1 MRIACLPAALAAIS
15 FVVGCREPT
24 GEAARVGASFAVS
37 GPAACPAPPS
47 PSDTLASYVT
57 VTDEASLVAAVGSA
71 KPFEVIALN
80 GFFPVS
86 ADVVITTPLVT
97 LTCATPG
104 SGIFAP
110 QGSTVVFLLVVHAF
124 GVTVDRLVLDGGNLG
139 EGPYLAET
147 DPTLNVVA
155 DGARLTNNTVSC
167 GVGECPFFVGTRDA
181 FVADN
186 AFKSA
191 GSGTGLHMQ
200 SGIDGSQVLRNTIV
214 ATAPS
219 TVFGFGGLRIRDGS
233 NVVVA
238 DNIVKGP
245 WSNSI
250 AAANL
255 FGSSVENNRFE
266 GAVVDGIRFS
276 VGPPLMISNSFR
288 NNQITGAGDAGVF
301 VQWACS
307 NTFLGNSIE
316 GSGRSPS
323 AIFAATTG
331 ANVLVLIGAKNSVID
346 NGGGFD
352 CNGDGVGDPNIIAG
366 PGRVVRRVS
375 VASPADAAV
384 GSSGRLR

>member
-1 MRIACLPAALAAIS
+1 
-15 FVVGCREPT
+15 
-24 GEAARVGASFAVS
+24 
-37 GPAACPAPPS
+37 
-47 PSDTLASYVT
+47 
-57 VTDEASLVAAVGSA
+57 VGSA

-155 DGARLTNNTVSC
+155 DGARLTNNTVAC
-167 GVGECPFFVGTRDA
+167 GVGECAFFVGTRNA
-181 FVADN
+181 VVADN
-186 AFKSA
+186 SFASA
-191 GSGTGLHMQ
+191 GSSTGIHMQ
-200 SGIDGSQVLRNTIV
+200 AGIDGSRVERNSIV

-219 TVFGFGGLRIRDGS
+219 GGALLGGIRVRDGS
-233 NVVVA
+233 DVVVA
-238 DNIVKGP
+238 DNIVRGP
-245 WSNSI
+245 WGNSI
-250 AAANL
+250 ATTNL
-255 FGSSVENNRFE
+255 AGSHFENNRLAGATAYGVRF
-266 GAVVDGIRFS
+266 GAV
-276 VGPPLMISNSFR
+276 LMTHNAFG
-288 NNQITGAGDAGVF
+288 NNQVSGAGSAAIF

-307 NTFLGNSIE
+307 NTFLGNNLE
-316 GSGRSPS
+316 GNGRSPS
-323 AIFAATTG
+323 AIFDATTG
-331 ANVLVLIGAKNSVID
+331 ANVLVLVGAKNLVID

-352 CNGDGVGDPNIIAG
+352 CDGDGVGDPNIIAG
-366 PGRVVRRVS
+366 PGRVVRGVS

-384 GSSGRLR
+384 GSSGRLQ

>member
-37 GPAACPAPPS
+37 GPAACPTPPS

-155 DGARLTNNTVSC
+155 DGARLTNNTVAC
-167 GVGECPFFVGTRDA
+167 GVGECAFFVGTRNA
-181 FVADN
+181 VVADN
-186 AFKSA
+186 SFAST
-191 GSGTGLHMQ
+191 GSSTGIHMQ
-200 SGIDGSQVLRNTIV
+200 AGIDGSRVERNSIV

-219 TVFGFGGLRIRDGS
+219 GGALLGGIRVRDGS
-233 NVVVA
+233 DVVVA
-238 DNIVKGP
+238 DNIVRGP
-245 WSNSI
+245 WGNSI
-250 AAANL
+250 ATTNL
-255 FGSSVENNRFE
+255 AGSHFENNRLAGATAYGVRF
-266 GAVVDGIRFS
+266 GAV
-276 VGPPLMISNSFR
+276 LMTHNAFG
-288 NNQITGAGDAGVF
+288 NNQVSGAGSAAIF

-307 NTFLGNSIE
+307 NTFLGNNLE
-316 GSGRSPS
+316 GNGRSPS
-323 AIFAATTG
+323 AIFDATTG
-331 ANVLVLIGAKNSVID
+331 ANVLVLVGAKNLVID

-352 CNGDGVGDPNIIAG
+352 CDGDGVGDPNIVAG
-366 PGRVVRRVS
+366 PGRVVRGVS

-384 GSSGRLR
+384 GSSGRLQ